1 MKQAFNKDQKYIIF
15 FSEAMNRIDERRD
28 YNEYNEV
35 NSSAYFKDTLYRA
48 EDEID
53 KMMSSP
59 LISNYRT
66 YKKPKKLSMN
76 MIKKNK
82 NYILNKLFLLTEKA
96 KKDEIKR
103 KEMEKEKNKKKKK
116 YKVNP
121 IYERLS
127 KIKINFSNLKK
138 DDNDENQ
145 KNKLLLKTGN
155 ISTFPKINTFNKNN
169 NKQKENKGKILLTVP
184 GPKKRNFDENL
195 FKDKIMQTSTNRYFA
210 KTHEKNLDNWED
222 KPIRSSNN
230 KFLKSMYQECL
241 KRIDRLETEVNE
253 RQLKTKLNISPSKK
267 LENQIFLENRIYN
280 QDSSMNKYLIENIN
294 IFNKANEKKKVNIA
308 KQIEDMKLK
317 RDPILKLSNEF
328 AYKNRKPLLSLFI
341 YESKEEKENQV
352 KKSPLAELKVKDA
365 LIMKNLEKDNRNKNL
380 LIKRLEEDQ
389 TKYKKGGYFIIT
401 NSDSDIEFMK
411 NNNEQNIKDDNDNM
425 NIINNNK
432 SVEFP
437 DKILKIINDNDNNL
451 YKFDFNKSQ
460 RNLFNK

>member
-1 MKQAFNKDQKYIIF
+1 
-15 FSEAMNRIDERRD
+15 
-28 YNEYNEV
+28 
-35 NSSAYFKDTLYRA
+35 
-48 EDEID
+48 
-53 KMMSSP
+53 
-59 LISNYRT
+59 
-66 YKKPKKLSMN
+66 
-76 MIKKNK
+76 
-82 NYILNKLFLLTEKA
+82 
-96 KKDEIKR
+96 
-103 KEMEKEKNKKKKK
+103 
-116 YKVNP
+116 
-121 IYERLS
+121 
-127 KIKINFSNLKK
+127 
-138 DDNDENQ
+138 
-145 KNKLLLKTGN
+145 
-155 ISTFPKINTFNKNN
+155 
-169 NKQKENKGKILLTVP
+169 
-184 GPKKRNFDENL
+184 
-195 FKDKIMQTSTNRYFA
+195 
-210 KTHEKNLDNWED
+210 
-222 KPIRSSNN
+222 
-230 KFLKSMYQECL
+230 MYQECL

-328 AYKNRKPLLSLFI
+328 VYKNRKPLLSLFS
-341 YESKEEKENQV
+341 YESKEENENQV

-437 DKILKIINDNDNNL
+437 DKILKIINGNDNNL

-460 RNLFNK
+460 SNIFNK